1 MSSKEEAIN
10 IADLLSIIRQIKVDL
25 LALES
30 RLLKFQDKED

>member
-30 RLLKFQDKED
+30 RLLAANN